1 MKSRYGLMER
11 SNTKAQDETFYPDV
25 CTFPIQ
31 KFKLTS
37 NPKEYAVTSIEVQRP
52 DLIVWFNY
60 DLNEF
65 DDILL
70 WLNGISD
77 VRNMIAGDIILIPT
91 RTDMEDFY
99 LRYRV

>member
-1 MKSRYGLMER
+1 MKSRYGLMEQ
-11 SNTKAQDETFYPDV
+11 SDTKAQDGTFYPDV
-25 CTFPIQ
+25 CSFPIH

-37 NPKEYAVTSIEVQRP
+37 NPKEHSITSIEVLRP
-52 DLIVWFNY
+52 DLIVWFDY

-77 VRNMIAGDIILIPT
+77 VRSMTAGDVILVPT

-99 LRYRV
+99 LKNRV